1 MLMLIELRGVQRVS
15 KATIGWPIPADTKNA
30 VNQFHLV
37 SLCDQPPQGHVDRT
51 LFCRQVKPIHDNG
64 YKLVI
69 NINIGKTHKHEIYQL
84 RGTQDRKIPPCG
96 GISIAVGAK
105 GLEPLTL
112 SV

>member
-1 MLMLIELRGVQRVS
+1 MLIELRGVQRVRKS
-15 KATIGWPIPADTKNA
+15 TIGWSIPADTKNT

-37 SLCDQPPQGHVDRT
+37 SLYDQPPQGHVHRT
-51 LFCRQVKPIHDNG
+51 LFCRQIKAIHDNG

-69 NINIGKTHKHEIYQL
+69 NINVGTTHKYEIYQL
-84 RGTQDRKIPPCG
+84 RGTLDRKIPPCG

>member
-1 MLMLIELRGVQRVS
+1 MIIESTAVQLIS
-15 KATIGWPIPADTKNA
+15 KAATFWAVPTDSKNA

-37 SLCDQPPQGHVDRT
+37 SLYHQPPQGHIYRT
-51 LFCRQVKPIHDNG
+51 LFCRQIKAIHDNG

-69 NINIGKTHKHEIYQL
+69 NINVGVTHKQEIYQV
-84 RGTQDRKIPPCG
+84 RGILDGKIPPCG
-96 GISIAVGAK
+96 GISVAVGAK